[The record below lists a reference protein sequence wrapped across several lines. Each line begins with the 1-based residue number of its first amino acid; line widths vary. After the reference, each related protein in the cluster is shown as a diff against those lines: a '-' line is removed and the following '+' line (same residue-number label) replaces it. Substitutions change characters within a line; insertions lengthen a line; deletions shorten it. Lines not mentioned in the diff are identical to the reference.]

1 MINAVKNHVT
11 MTIQNTI
18 VGFEKV
24 TLRPISLMLLDFQ
37 MPLKN
42 GIEVVKEVRD
52 FYDRMNLQES
62 SNQIELQ

>member
-1 MINAVKNHVT
+1 MINAAKNHVT
-11 MTIQNTI
+11 KIIQNTI

-42 GIEVVKEVRD
+42 GIEVVKEIRD
-52 FYDRMNLQES
+52 FYERMN
-62 SNQIELQ
+62 

>member
-1 MINAVKNHVT
+1 MINAVKNHVK

>member
-1 MINAVKNHVT
+1 MINAAKNHVT
-11 MTIQNTI
+11 KIIQNTI

-42 GIEVVKEVRD
+42 GIEVVKEIRD
-52 FYDRMNLQES
+52 FYERMNL
-62 SNQIELQ
+62 